1 LDEATAAVDTET
13 ERNIQNA
20 VEKLSK
26 GRTTLSIAHRIS
38 TLRNADKLIVIEDG
52 RIVENGTHNELM
64 KAKGTYYKLVQI
76 QNEALKFR
84 SIGE

>member
-1 LDEATAAVDTET
+1 MDEATAAVDTET

-20 VEKLSK
+20 LEELIK

-52 RIVENGTHNELM
+52 RVVEQGTHNELIRM
-64 KAKGTYYKLVQI
+64 DGTYFKLVQI

-84 SIGE
+84 GISE